1 MGLIT
6 YNINKAIE
14 EELDKNIN
22 KEEFDYMNDFWKSV
36 KVVLYCLYFSPL
48 IIGLLMIA
56 TGKKHDSN
64 SPGDSW
70 KEQKERYEREP
81 NERIWQ
87 AQIHQHTLRYQN
99 LPTVEPG
106 STPDDAYSEG
116 YDEGYEQ
123 GRRDG
128 ADGQTHGYGYD
139 DSTSYYGYY
148 KTKYQEG
155 YEEGYEEGYDEGYTL
170 GQSEYE
176 EKENLY

>member
-1 MGLIT
+1 
-6 YNINKAIE
+6 
-14 EELDKNIN
+14 
-22 KEEFDYMNDFWKSV
+22 MNDFWKAV
-36 KVVLYCLYFSPL
+36 KVVLYCLYFSPF

-56 TGKKHDSN
+56 TGKKHNSN

-70 KEQKERYEREP
+70 EEQRERYEREP

-87 AQIHQHTLRYQN
+87 EQIQQKTLRYQN
-99 LPTVEPG
+99 LPTVQPTTYTSRG
-106 STPDDAYSEG
+106 PTPDDAYSEG

-139 DSTSYYGYY
+139 DSTSYYDYY
-148 KTKYQEG
+148 ETKYQ
-155 YEEGYEEGYDEGYTL
+155 EGYEEGYDEGYTL